1 MRTRLAI
8 VLAVGTSILGTGC
21 GSAGSDSQPSGSTD
35 GAPSTLRNNAVIRQA
50 EESPREQAE
59 LGEKAIRKSLEQK
72 LDMEANGD
80 FNLTPTESGTTTV
93 GSDCYVKTG
102 AEAVDFAD
110 QKANILH
117 SPDGRELI
125 FVQTSVGFP
134 LSKCLIAV
142 RDALGW

>member
-1 MRTRLAI
+1 MK
-8 VLAVGTSILGTGC
+8 
-21 GSAGSDSQPSGSTD
+21 P
-35 GAPSTLRNNAVIRQA
+35 
-50 EESPREQAE
+50 
-59 LGEKAIRKSLEQK
+59 
-72 LDMEANGD
+72 NGD
-80 FNLTPTESGTTTV
+80 FNLTPTEPGTVRV

-110 QKANILH
+110 QKENILH
-117 SPDGRELI
+117 SPDGSELI